1 MINQY
6 DKLERFAEVINKNA
20 MAQCKKIDKQTAKL
34 RKKQLAEIEAE
45 ITGETDKKLTYETER
60 LRNQTNREISA
71 LKQESTR
78 KLHQYRDEITESV
91 FKKAE
96 EKLVEFTKSDQ
107 YDNYLYECIK
117 QLILAVDGK
126 LTLLVRDCD
135 VEKAKKCV
143 SQLSPES
150 EVKASA
156 DIRIGGACAV
166 NADETVFADNTLEES
181 LEKQREVFMAES
193 GLSFDE

>member
-6 DKLERFAEVINKNA
+6 YKLERFAEVINKKA

-34 RKKQLAEIEAE
+34 RKKQLAEIETE
-45 ITGETDKKLTYETER
+45 IIGETDKKLSYETER

-71 LKQESTR
+71 LRQESIR
-78 KLHQYRDEITESV
+78 KLHTYRDEITESV

-96 EKLVEFTKSDQ
+96 ERLVEFTKSEN
-107 YDNYLYECIK
+107 YDTYLYECIK
-117 QLILAVDGK
+117 QLVGAVDGK
-126 LTLLVRDCD
+126 LTLFVRACD
-135 VEKAKKCV
+135 IEKAKEFV

-150 EVKASA
+150 EVQASEN
-156 DIRIGGACAV
+156 IRIGGACAF

-181 LEKQREVFMAES
+181 LEKQREVFMTES

>member
-45 ITGETDKKLTYETER
+45 ISGETDKKLSYETER

-71 LKQESTR
+71 LRQESIR
-78 KLHQYRDEITESV
+78 KLHQYRDEITAGV

-96 EKLVEFTKSDQ
+96 ERLVEFTKSED
-107 YDNYLYECIK
+107 YDAYLYECIR
-117 QLILAVDGK
+117 QLAQAVDGK
-126 LTLLVRDCD
+126 LTFFVRDCD
-135 VEKAKKCV
+135 EEKAKKYV
-143 SQLSPES
+143 SELSPES
-150 EVKASA
+150 EVEVSQ
-156 DIRIGGACAV
+156 DIRIGGACAL
-166 NADETVFADNTLEES
+166 NEDKTVFADNTLEES
-181 LEKQREVFMAES
+181 LDKQREVFMEKS
-193 GLSFDE
+193 GLSLHE

>member
-45 ITGETDKKLTYETER
+45 ISGETDKKLSYETER
-60 LRNQTNREISA
+60 LRNMTNREISA

-78 KLHQYRDEITESV
+78 KLHSYRDEITESV
-91 FKKAE
+91 FRKAE
-96 EKLVEFTKSDQ
+96 ERLVGFTKSEA
-107 YDNYLYECIK
+107 YDSYLYECIR
-117 QLILAVDGK
+117 QLTAAVDGK
-126 LTLLVRDCD
+126 LTLLVRECD
-135 VEKAKKCV
+135 VEKAKKYA
-143 SQLSPES
+143 SELSPES
-150 EVKASA
+150 EVKASQE
-156 DIRIGGACAV
+156 IRIGGACAL
-166 NADETVFADNTLEES
+166 NENETVFADNTLEES
-181 LEKQREVFMAES
+181 LEKQREVFMTES